1 MIGRGGSGNHA
12 SVANAGLALQGLA
25 TKVDTHGSAHD
36 RTRALMV
43 LHFDFVWRLLCRLG
57 VPRAE
62 VDDAAQNVFIV
73 VAQRLDEVSAEKE
86 RTFLY
91 GTALR
96 MAATLRRNRGRRM
109 RLEATLVDDA
119 ARPALPDEVLE
130 RRRALAL
137 LDEVLNG
144 LDAELREVFVLSEIE
159 ELSASEVAAIAGIP
173 AGTVASRLRRA
184 RQKFDERVRRL
195 QAQRD
200 KTR

>member
-1 MIGRGGSGNHA
+1 
-12 SVANAGLALQGLA
+12 
-25 TKVDTHGSAHD
+25 
-36 RTRALMV
+36 MV

-96 MAATLRRNRGRRM
+96 MAATLHRNRGRRM